1 MGTTNNYIP
10 EEESTFLEA
19 SVFAAGVDDL
29 WTSDG
34 TISLDTET
42 YLDAEYGSLKLV
54 PSANE
59 NYVRYNYYATTASTP
74 SQYSITASFDNDDFV
89 ESFVWVRPN
98 RNCSIFLKT
107 VLSKVTFDSGTGVYS
122 FIDPFEQIVGSEG
135 SESVIIGGTDEAKWQ
150 PIRSIPVRVPSSGFY
165 SIELQMRIV
174 FDDYTNASVNIA
186 RPSAYPSLRFLDNL
200 FLQGVTSY
208 IPNVFFESDFADF
221 SKNEPTLPFTR
232 FLDVLTTTAGDINI
246 TANQFE
252 YLDKASGGD
261 PDDLTTLSQFVDP
274 RVCDSNYLSYLAQ
287 FRGRPLLVTYQP
299 STEGVGWE
307 VFTLDS
313 SVLTGIDPATS
324 LPVGTHVL
332 GTGAA
337 NTGSL
342 PEGIEAYA
350 RWQVETGYYGHN
362 AGTLDAMVSA
372 AQRALTGTKTVN
384 YTVTQNQIAFTTSQ
398 AETFGTVVG
407 DVGLSNPFVLSL
419 IEPARPLGMVV
430 THTLSA

>member
-10 EEESTFLEA
+10 DQESTFLEA
-19 SVFAAGVDDL
+19 SVFAAGVDEL

-42 YLDAEYGSLKLV
+42 YLDAQYGSLKLI

-59 NYVRYNYYATTASTP
+59 NYVYYNYYGATASTP
-74 SQYSITASFDNDDFV
+74 SQYSITAAFDNDDFI
-89 ESFVWVRPN
+89 ESFVWVRPTQ
-98 RNCSIFLKT
+98 NCSIFLKT
-107 VLSKVTFDSGTGVYS
+107 VLSKVSFDSGTGVYS
-122 FIDPFEQIVGSEG
+122 FIDPFDQIVGGEG
-135 SESVIIGGTDEAKWQ
+135 TESVIIGGTDEAKWKL
-150 PIRSIPVRVPSSGFY
+150 IRSIPVRVPSSGFY
-165 SIELQMRIV
+165 SIQLQLRIV
-174 FDDYTNASVNIA
+174 FGDYTNASANIA
-186 RPSAYPSLRFLDNL
+186 RPSSYPSLRFLDNL

-208 IPNVFFESDFADF
+208 IPDVFFESDFADF
-221 SKNEPTLPFTR
+221 SANDPTLPFTR
-232 FLDVLTTTAGDINI
+232 FLDVLTTTAGDINV

-287 FRGRPLLVTYQP
+287 YRGRQLLVTYQP

-313 SVLTGIDPATS
+313 SVLTGLDPITG
-324 LPVGTHVL
+324 LPIGTHVL

-337 NTGSL
+337 NSGTL
-342 PEGIEAYA
+342 PEGVEAYA

-362 AGTLDAMVSA
+362 AGTLDAMKSA

-384 YTVTQNQIAFTTSQ
+384 YTITQNQIAFTTSQ

-419 IEPARPLGMVV
+419 IEPARPLGMIV
-430 THTLSA
+430 THTLTA

>member
-1 MGTTNNYIP
+1 MGVTNNYIP
-10 EEESTFLEA
+10 AEESTFLEP

-29 WTSDG
+29 WTSNG
-34 TISLDTET
+34 TISLDTAT

-74 SQYSITASFDNDDFV
+74 SQYSITAAFDNDDFV
-89 ESFVWVRPN
+89 ESFVWVRPTK
-98 RNCSIFLKT
+98 NCSIFFKT
-107 VLSKVTFDSGTGVYS
+107 VLSKVAFNSGTGVYS
-122 FIDPFEQIVGSEG
+122 FVNPFDQIVGTEG
-135 SESVIIGGTDEAKWQ
+135 SESVIIGGTDEAKWKL
-150 PIRSIPVRVPSSGFY
+150 IRSIPVRVPSSGFY
-165 SIELQMRIV
+165 SIQLQIRIV
-174 FDDYTNASVNIA
+174 FDDYTNASANIA
-186 RPSAYPSLRFLDNL
+186 RPSAYSSLRFLDNL

-208 IPNVFFESDFADF
+208 IPDVFFESDFADY
-221 SKNEPTLPFTR
+221 SANEPILPLTR
-232 FLDVLTTTAGDINI
+232 FLDILTSTAGDINL

-261 PDDLTTLSQFVDP
+261 PTDLTTLSQFVDP
-274 RVCDSNYLSYLAQ
+274 QVCDSNYLSYLAQ

-299 STEGVGWE
+299 STEGVGWQ

-313 SVLTGIDPATS
+313 SVLTGLDPATG

-362 AGTLDAMVSA
+362 AGTIDAMVSA

-398 AETFGTVVG
+398 AETYGTVVG
-407 DVGLSNPFVLSL
+407 DVGTSNSFVLSL
-419 IEPARPLGMVV
+419 IEPAKPLGMLI
-430 THTLSA
+430 THTLAA

>member
-59 NYVRYNYYATTASTP
+59 NYVRYNHYAATASTP

-89 ESFVWVRPN
+89 ESFVWVRPT

-107 VLSKVTFDSGTGVYS
+107 VLSKVAFDSGTGVYL

-307 VFTLDS
+307 VFALDS

-337 NTGSL
+337 NSGAL
-342 PEGIEAYA
+342 PEGVEAYA